1 MAQHKYEF
9 PFERIILKPLGR
21 DDIEDLRNLRNK
33 MKDYF
38 FSNSIIT
45 AEAQEKWYE
54 NYLQRENDIMFKVV
68 KKDNPNTF
76 IGTIAIYDIADDY
89 SVAELGRTLVDKE
102 KAPEKG
108 IGTEVTKAAC
118 LFAFDVLKIN
128 KIRGEVLK
136 TNPRALKMDL
146 NVGFY
151 LVGDYNQDS
160 HLIEITKETI
170 KI

>member
-9 PFERIILKPLGR
+9 SYERIILKPLGKE
-21 DDIEDLRNLRNK
+21 DIEDLRNLRNR
-33 MKDYF
+33 MKDF
-38 FSNSIIT
+38 FFTNEDIT
-45 AEAQEKWYE
+45 VEAQKKWYE
-54 NYLQRENDIMFKVV
+54 RYLKKENDIMFKAV
-68 KKDNPNTF
+68 KKEAPDTF
-76 IGTIAIYDIADDY
+76 IGTIAIYDIADDL

-136 TNPRALKMDL
+136 SNPRALKMDL
-146 NVGFY
+146 NAGFY
-151 LVGDYNQDS
+151 LIGDYDQDS
-160 HLIEITKETI
+160 HLIEMTRETI
-170 KI
+170 KL